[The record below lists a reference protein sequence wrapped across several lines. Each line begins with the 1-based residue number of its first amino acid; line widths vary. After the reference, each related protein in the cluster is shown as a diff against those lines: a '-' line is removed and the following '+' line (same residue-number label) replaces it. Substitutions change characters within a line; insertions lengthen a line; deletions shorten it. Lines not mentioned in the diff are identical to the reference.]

1 MKIRIIRENKK
12 NILSEGPKLAKDLPE
27 EVFVRIEKW
36 SDAAEVYYSD
46 SEGNRL
52 NQGSKVHGEVKIS
65 KTIPGKRDCIKD
77 AWIVEIAQA
86 AKGWGPLLYEVALE
100 FSTKNGKGL
109 TSDRFLVSQDAK
121 GVWDKYLDRSGSVK
135 ATQMDISKH
144 TNRFVFGDENKIPQI
159 TPDDETDDCG
169 QAISIFYDSGKGNW
183 KEEGNNIQKMKNQ
196 AKENP
201 FESEWYNQSV
211 SKIYTKPN
219 DTATQSLKAI
229 NKLIE
234 E

>member
-27 EVFVRIEKW
+27 EVFVTIEKW

-46 SEGNRL
+46 SKGQRL
-52 NQGSKVHGEVKIS
+52 RRDSQIYGEVQIAKS
-65 KTIPGKRDCIKD
+65 DDVDCIQD
-77 AWIVEIAQA
+77 AWMVQSAEA

-121 GVWDKYLDRSGSVK
+121 SVWDRYLSRSGSVK
-135 ATQMDISKH
+135 ATQMDINKM
-144 TNRFVFGDENKIPQI
+144 TNRFVFGNEDKIPQL
-159 TPDDETDDCG
+159 TPDDKSDDCT
-169 QAISIFYDSGKGNW
+169 QVISVFYDSGKGNW
-183 KEEGNNIQKMKNQ
+183 KEQGNSIQKMKDQ
-196 AKENP
+196 ANENP

-219 DTATQSLKAI
+219 DTATQSLKAVK
-229 NKLIE
+229 KLIE
-234 E
+234 K